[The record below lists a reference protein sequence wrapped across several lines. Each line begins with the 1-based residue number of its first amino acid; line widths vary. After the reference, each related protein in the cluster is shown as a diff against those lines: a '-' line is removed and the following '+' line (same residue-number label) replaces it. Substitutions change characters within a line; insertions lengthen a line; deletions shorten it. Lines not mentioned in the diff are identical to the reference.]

1 MLACFGSAMLASVL
15 TIWMIGGGRETGG
28 QVSAQNTPPLPR
40 LREPSP
46 SAADFDTAVGTPS
59 VPMTPDETVS
69 VNVYERCNRSVVNI
83 STVTVV
89 GGNMF
94 FGAVPSEGNGSGS
107 VLDKDGHI
115 LTNYHVVEGARQI
128 QVTLFNEE
136 TYDAQ
141 VVGTDAIN
149 DIAVLRVDAPPET
162 LFPMELGNSSSLK
175 VGMRVF
181 ALGNPF
187 GLFRTMSEGIIS
199 SLNRSLAVQENWE
212 IKSIIQIDASINP
225 GNSGGPLLD
234 SSGRLIGM
242 NTAIASKVQQS
253 AGIGFAIPV
262 DLVRR
267 VIPELIEHGRVIR
280 GNIGITYVTVTEQ
293 GLRIAQLSPGGP
305 AERAGLRGPEF
316 VRQRIGPI
324 VRQVIDKTKADI
336 ITEIDGRKATTPS
349 EFLSVI
355 ETKKPGDV
363 VELTVLRQGRTVKVR
378 ITLDTD
384 SPRELRL

>member
-1 MLACFGSAMLASVL
+1 MRTAIPCFVSAILASL
-15 TIWMIGGGRETGG
+15 FTGWIMAPGPHTAG
-28 QVSAQNTPPLPR
+28 QALAQSPTLPA
-40 LREPSP
+40 LQD
-46 SAADFDTAVGTPS
+46 SAATESHPAHVAVS
-59 VPMTPDETVS
+59 PDEAI
-69 VNVYERCNRSVVNI
+69 NMAVYEHCNRCVVNI
-83 STVTVV
+83 ATRTLV

-94 FGAVPSEGNGSGS
+94 FGVVPSEGNGSGS
-107 VLDKDGHI
+107 VLDKEGHI
-115 LTNYHVVEGARQI
+115 LTNFHVVEGARQI

-136 TYDAQ
+136 SYDAEIIGQ
-141 VVGTDAIN
+141 DAIN
-149 DIAVLRVDAPPET
+149 DIAVLRIKAPPEE
-162 LFPMELGNSSSLK
+162 LFPMEMGDSDSLQ

-234 SSGRLIGM
+234 AKGRLIGM

-262 DLVRR
+262 NLINR
-267 VIPELIEHGRVIR
+267 VVPELLEHGRVIR
-280 GNIGITYVTVTEQ
+280 GDIGITHVTITEQ
-293 GLRIAQLSPGGP
+293 GLRIARLTPGGP
-305 AERAGLRGPEF
+305 AERAGIRGPQIT
-316 VRQRIGPI
+316 RQRIGPI
-324 VRQVIDKTKADI
+324 VRQLVDKAAADVITA
-336 ITEIDGRKATTPS
+336 IDGQRVSEPS

-363 VELTVLRQGRTVKVR
+363 VELTILREGRSMKISIR
-378 ITLDTD
+378 LGNDD
-384 SPRELRL
+384 SGDIRL